1 MFIIPILHFL
11 QFFEIFRRNL
21 PIFSLETPTEISH
34 AIHTY
39 HKGDLTDAILTLQKQ
54 MLGILHLILA
64 DIFVGRYTRE
74 RLHLAIERTG
84 TYRQVTGNQ
93 VNIHITTD
101 ILFYQLIQLVKEFLI
116 YLIERFLNCSF
127 FRAKL
132 VSFDSCIS
140 ILSRRRCCKRLRIR
154 LRKSKCVKGLVIYE
168 SAPES

>member
-1 MFIIPILHFL
+1 MRKEKETQRFSSLSLKIPIIEYSTSANQDICAIPILHFL
-11 QFFEIFRRNL
+11 QFLEIFRRNL
-21 PIFSLETPTEISH
+21 PIFSLETPAEISH

-116 YLIERFLNCSF
+116 YLIERFPQLLF
-127 FRAKL
+127 L
-132 VSFDSCIS
+132 LIPVSASCHADAAA
-140 ILSRRRCCKRLRIR
+140 R
-154 LRKSKCVKGLVIYE
+154 G
-168 SAPES
+168 